1 MFTCICTDLTGFLSI
16 NRDIEINMTC
26 VLLMDSLKKN
36 KKQNKTKQK
45 INKVFSGLRNS
56 NSQHKNV

>member
-26 VLLMDSLKKN
+26 VLLMDSLKKT
-36 KKQNKTKQK
+36 KQNKTKQK
-45 INKVFSGLRNS
+45 INKVFSGLRNP